1 MRLRLVSFRS
11 TDGLALP
18 GLLYEPARRTSEA
31 AIFLHGNGDASVF
44 YSARR
49 TNAFGEEMARRGI
62 AFFAFNNRGAHLIK
76 RLGRKT
82 PRRRESLLL
91 GMTFE
96 KIRDCV
102 HDIDGAVAML
112 RAEGY
117 RRVHLIGH
125 STGANKIC
133 VYNRRRP
140 RNPISRVVLLAPGDD
155 VGLYYDQ
162 LGPRRFARALRTAKE
177 RIGQGRGAELASAS
191 LSPFPISWASLH
203 DTIDPDG
210 DYNVFPFLEAMRD
223 LRLSGRPLFR
233 DYRRLRKPTLALFGA
248 NDEYCF
254 GDVPRC
260 LALLGERSA
269 APRRSRFTI
278 LPEAD
283 HSFHGKEKEAG
294 ATMADFLAGS

>member
-1 MRLRLVSFRS
+1 MKLRLLSCRS

-18 GLLYEPARRTSEA
+18 GLLYEPARATGEVA
-31 AIFLHGNGDASVF
+31 VYLHGNGDSSIF

-49 TNAFGEEMARRGI
+49 TNAFGEEMVRRGI

-82 PRRRESLLL
+82 TRRRESLML
-91 GMTFE
+91 GMTYE

-102 HDIDGAVAML
+102 HDIDGALAML
-112 RAEGY
+112 RTEGF
-117 RRVHLIGH
+117 RRFHLIGH

-133 VYNRRRP
+133 VYNRRKP
-140 RNPISRVVLLAPGDD
+140 RNPIARVVLLAPGDD
-155 VGLYYDQ
+155 VGIYYDQ
-162 LGPRRFARALRTAKE
+162 LGTRRFASALRTAKQ
-177 RIGQGRGAELASAS
+177 RIRQGRGSELAPPS

-210 DYNVFPFLEAMRD
+210 DYNVFPFLEAMRG
-223 LRLSGRPLFR
+223 LSLSSRPLFR
-233 DYRRLRKPTLALFGA
+233 DYCRLRKPTLAVFGE

-254 GDVPRC
+254 GAAPRC
-260 LALLGERSA
+260 LQLLAERSA

-283 HSFHGKEKEAG
+283 HGFHGKENEAG
-294 ATMADFLAGS
+294 ALMADFLAG